1 VIRVA
6 LLAVV
11 AAALAVTAAGAA
23 PAVTFPRGTA
33 TIDTGTRKVVFDV
46 EIAATDAQRSLG
58 LMHRRRLA
66 PTAGMAFLYPAP
78 ARGSFW
84 MKNTL
89 IPLSIA
95 FWDRRG
101 RIVRILDMTPCP
113 TGACRV
119 YSPGV
124 PFAGA
129 LEVNRGAFRRLG
141 VRRGDVVVIQRR

>member
-1 VIRVA
+1 MLRV
-6 LLAVV
+6 
-11 AAALAVTAAGAA
+11 AALAVLAVSLAASAAGAA
-23 PAVTFPRGTA
+23 PTVTFPRGTA
-33 TIDTGTRKVVFDV
+33 TIDTGARRVVFDV

-84 MKNTL
+84 MKNTF

-101 RIVRILDMTPCP
+101 RIIRILDMTPCP
-113 TGACRV
+113 TGACRF
-119 YSPGV
+119 YSPGS

-141 VRRGDVVVIQRR
+141 VKRGDVVTIRRR